1 MTNIHELTQTWH
13 AMQGVAPDLLIPIT
27 DEESLTRATAAVQ
40 KLSEEIQASTDGPHP
55 LDDLVRLVIQ
65 RITSYEAE
73 HYPIPD
79 VDGADMLE
87 FLIDQFGISQSE
99 LARATG
105 IPQSTI
111 SNLIKRKREFT
122 AAHARAFA
130 KYFGGDAGLF
140 L

>member
-1 MTNIHELTQTWH
+1 MTNLNELTQTWH

-27 DEESLTRATAAVQ
+27 DDETLARATAAVWA
-40 KLSEEIQASTDGPHP
+40 LSQEIQVSTDGPHP

-65 RITSYEAE
+65 RITDYEAI

-79 VDGADMLE
+79 ADGAEMLG
-87 FLIDQFGISQSE
+87 FMLDQRGISQNE

-111 SNLIKRKREFT
+111 SNLMNRKREFT
-122 AAHARAFA
+122 VAHARAFA
-130 KYFGGDAGLF
+130 QYFGGDVGMWL
-140 L
+140 